1 MLLPKL
7 LSVDSGNT
15 SPSITILYIAMLLK
29 KTKRDNGPLIME
41 FTGLTPPLTAHKQA
55 A

>member
-1 MLLPKL
+1 MLLPEP

-15 SPSITILYIAMLLK
+15 SPSIYDIAMLLK
-29 KTKRDNGPLIME
+29 KTKRDNGPLLME
-41 FTGLTPPLTAHKQA
+41 FTGLTLPLTAHKQA

>member
-1 MLLPKL
+1 MLLPEP

-15 SPSITILYIAMLLK
+15 SPSIILYIAMLLK
-29 KTKRDNGPLIME
+29 KTKRDNGPLLME
-41 FTGLTPPLTAHKQA
+41 FTGLTLPLTAHKQA